1 MVAEKCAG
9 GSGSSGTTGDVVELV
24 YLCSDQGDE
33 GAFLWVWLLQIEGIR
48 MASLSGCI
56 NRAFVAAN
64 QA

>member
-1 MVAEKCAG
+1 MLVGPAP
-9 GSGSSGTTGDVVELV
+9 GDVVELV